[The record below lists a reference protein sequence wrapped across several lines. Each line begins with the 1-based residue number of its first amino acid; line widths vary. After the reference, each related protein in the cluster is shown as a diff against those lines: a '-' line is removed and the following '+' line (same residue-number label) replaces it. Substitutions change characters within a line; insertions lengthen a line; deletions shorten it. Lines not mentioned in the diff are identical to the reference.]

1 VQALGLMHRGAE
13 GLTSFGRMS
22 KMRVSSGKRNEGMKV
37 LISFIIVL
45 AVLVASSYGEV
56 YKWVDEKGTVHFTDD
71 LSSIPEK
78 YREEAETRKPP
89 KETSTP
95 KPQENSKLS
104 LPEKTSEPEGMT
116 VDLVRSGEVSFT
128 EVLLNERIKQDFI
141 VDTGASFT
149 VISQEAA
156 KELGITID
164 ENTPVIPIATASSV
178 IFNPLVTLRSIRVG
192 EAEVENVDVL
202 VHNLPGRS
210 AGLLGNSFLS
220 KFKVVLD
227 SVNGKMTLYSLKG
240 TPSPDRPGGYGRD
253 FWVSQFRLYTR
264 ALDELNKMKRRY
276 EERGGSSSELVRVN
290 NAIRYFE
297 NQLNE
302 LDRKASLAG
311 VPRNWRQ

>member
-1 VQALGLMHRGAE
+1 
-13 GLTSFGRMS
+13 
-22 KMRVSSGKRNEGMKV
+22 MRF
-37 LISFIIVL
+37 LISLIIVL
-45 AVLVASSYGEV
+45 AVLAASSYGEM
-56 YKWVDEKGTVHFTDD
+56 YKWMDEKGTVHFTDD

-78 YREEAETRKPP
+78 YREDAETRKPP
-89 KETSTP
+89 KETPTP
-95 KPQENSKLS
+95 KSQEMPQS
-104 LPEKTSEPEGMT
+104 LLPTKIAEPEGIT

-128 EVLLNERIKQDFI
+128 EVVLNGRIKQYFI

-149 VISQEAA
+149 VISREAA

-164 ENTPVIPIATASSV
+164 ENTPFLPVTTVSSV

-192 EAEVENVDVL
+192 EAEVENVDAL

-227 SVNGKMTLYSLKG
+227 SVNGKMTLYSMKG
-240 TPSPDRPGGYGRD
+240 DPSPDRPGGYGRD
-253 FWVSQFRLYTR
+253 FWASQFRLYTR
-264 ALDELNKMKRRY
+264 VLDELNRMKRRY
-276 EERGGSSSELVRVN
+276 EGSGGLSSELVRVN